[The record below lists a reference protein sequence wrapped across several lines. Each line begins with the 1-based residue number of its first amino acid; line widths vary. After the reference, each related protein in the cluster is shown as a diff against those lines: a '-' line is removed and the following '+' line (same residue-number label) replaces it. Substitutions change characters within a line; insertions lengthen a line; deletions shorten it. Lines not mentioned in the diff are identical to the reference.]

1 MNTPV
6 ARADGPRPARA
17 PRPPRGSPGRSGHD
31 LGRSQVGEHLP
42 VQAEDLVAERGGG
55 RDHRDPRPPAA
66 GQLDEVVE
74 DGPVAELVLRTADG
88 HEDAGSGP
96 VGVGGHVAV

>member
-6 ARADGPRPARA
+6 ALARV
-17 PRPPRGSPGRSGHD
+17 S
-31 LGRSQVGEHLP
+31 
-42 VQAEDLVAERGGG
+42 
-55 RDHRDPRPPAA
+55 A
-66 GQLDEVVE
+66 GALHEVVE
-74 DGPVAELVLRTADG
+74 DGPVAELVLRTTDG